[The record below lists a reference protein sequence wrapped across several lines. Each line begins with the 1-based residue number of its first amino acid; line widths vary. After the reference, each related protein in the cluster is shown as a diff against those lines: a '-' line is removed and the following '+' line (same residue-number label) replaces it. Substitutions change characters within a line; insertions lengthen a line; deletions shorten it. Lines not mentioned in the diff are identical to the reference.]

1 MPALLWFLLGA
12 VLAALGTLIVTRGRF
27 LSGLRKTGEMA
38 RAAVNGRQPRME
50 LTQGMNEFSQL
61 AQDIER
67 LWREQQSLKSD
78 IQQQRFNLHA
88 ILASMVEG
96 VVVMDENQVIRSMN
110 DSFRTMFALET
121 EPIGQTV
128 VRATRQAALSEL
140 IRAAAKGQ
148 SVEAREIAVAN
159 PGSPVAER
167 FLSVNAVPMRDEAGA
182 VTGVVAVL
190 HDVSRVKQLEEVR
203 RQFVANVS
211 HELRTPLSIFHGYLE
226 TLMDMRDISSEDA
239 AGYLKIMSKH
249 SRRLQLLLDDLL
261 ILARLEARTDPL
273 DIQPLSL
280 ELFLRQVL
288 DEWAP
293 RLKEK
298 KVSLEVDPAVGTIPA
313 DPFRLEQVIGNLL
326 DNAIKYSP
334 KGAEIAMRAL
344 PAGERVELRIEDTGA
359 GIPPGDLP
367 HVFERFYRVE
377 KARSREAGGT
387 GLGLSI
393 VKHIVGLHGGEVRAE
408 STFGKGTTIVIQLPV
423 KEAEEIGDEGLDKEQ
438 KSAAES

>member
-1 MPALLWFLLGA
+1 MPLVLSFLVGA
-12 VLAALGTLIVTRGRF
+12 LAAAVVTVIIVRRSF
-27 LSGLRKTGEMA
+27 LQNLEKTEQMA
-38 RAAVNGRQPRME
+38 RAIVTGRQPE
-50 LTQGMNEFSQL
+50 PEPLLTSSDFSQL
-61 AQDIER
+61 AQELER
-67 LWREQQSLKSD
+67 LWREQQNLKSD
-78 IQQQRFNLHA
+78 IQEQRYNLHA

-96 VVVMDENQVIRSMN
+96 VVVVDGNQVIRSMN
-110 DSFRTMFALET
+110 DSFRKMFSLDT

-140 IRAAAKGQ
+140 IREAAKGET
-148 SVEAREIAVAN
+148 VEVQEIAVAH

-167 FLSVNAVPMRDEAGA
+167 FLSVNAVPMRDEGGA

-226 TLMDMRDISSEDA
+226 TLMEMKNPAGEEA
-239 AGYLKIMSKH
+239 AGYLRIMSKH

-280 ELFLRQVL
+280 KLFLAKIIE
-288 DEWAP
+288 EWGP
-293 RLKEK
+293 RLRDK
-298 KVSLEVDPAVGTIPA
+298 KVSLEVDPAVETIPA
-313 DPFRLEQVIGNLL
+313 DPFRLEQIFGNLL
-326 DNAIKYSP
+326 DNSIKYSP
-334 KGAEIAMRAL
+334 PGAQISVRAI
-344 PAGERVELRIEDTGA
+344 PVGDCVELSVEDTGY
-359 GIPPGDLP
+359 GIPPGDLA

-393 VKHIVGLHGGEVRAE
+393 VKHIVNLHGGEVRCD
-408 STFGKGTTIVIQLPV
+408 STFGKGTAIVIQLPMKGV
-423 KEAEEIGDEGLDKEQ
+423 EVEEP
-438 KSAAES
+438 A

>member
-1 MPALLWFLLGA
+1 VPLVLSFLVGA
-12 VLAALGTLIVTRGRF
+12 LAAAVVTVIIVRRSF
-27 LSGLRKTGEMA
+27 LQNLEKTEQMA
-38 RAAVNGRQPRME
+38 RAIVTGRQPE
-50 LTQGMNEFSQL
+50 PEPLLTSSDFSQL
-61 AQDIER
+61 AQELER
-67 LWREQQSLKSD
+67 LWREQQNLKSD
-78 IQQQRFNLHA
+78 IQEQRYNLHA

-96 VVVMDENQVIRSMN
+96 VVVVDGNQVIRSMN
-110 DSFRTMFALET
+110 DSFRKMFSLDT

-140 IRAAAKGQ
+140 IREAAKGET
-148 SVEAREIAVAN
+148 VEVQEIAVAH

-167 FLSVNAVPMRDEAGA
+167 FLSVNAVPMRDEGGA

-226 TLMDMRDISSEDA
+226 TLMEMKNPAGEEA
-239 AGYLKIMSKH
+239 AGYLRIMSKH

-280 ELFLRQVL
+280 KLFLAKIIE
-288 DEWAP
+288 EWGP
-293 RLKEK
+293 RLRDK
-298 KVSLEVDPAVGTIPA
+298 KVSLEVDPAVETIPA
-313 DPFRLEQVIGNLL
+313 DPFRLEQIFGNLL
-326 DNAIKYSP
+326 DNSIKYSP
-334 KGAEIAMRAL
+334 PGAQISVRAI
-344 PAGERVELRIEDTGA
+344 PVGDCVELSVEDTGY
-359 GIPPGDLP
+359 GIPPGDLA

-393 VKHIVGLHGGEVRAE
+393 VKHIVNLHGGEVRCD
-408 STFGKGTTIVIQLPV
+408 STFGKGTAIVIQLPMKGV
-423 KEAEEIGDEGLDKEQ
+423 EVEEP
-438 KSAAES
+438 A

>member
-1 MPALLWFLLGA
+1 VAVTIFWFLLGA
-12 VLAALGTLIVTRGRF
+12 ILAAMAATALQRRAF
-27 LSGLRKTGEMA
+27 LQGVRKAEEMA
-38 RAAVNGRQPRME
+38 RAIITGRQPEPEPLLGRSD
-50 LTQGMNEFSQL
+50 FSHL
-61 AQDIER
+61 AQELER
-67 LWREQQSLKSD
+67 IWREQQTLKGD
-78 IQQQRFNLHA
+78 IQEQRYNLHA

-96 VVVMDENQVIRSMN
+96 VVVVDSNQVIRSMN
-110 DSFRTMFALET
+110 DSFRAMFSLDT

-148 SVEAREIAVAN
+148 TVEVREIAVAH

-167 FLSVNAVPMRDEAGA
+167 FLSVNAVPMRDESGA

-226 TLMDMRDISSEDA
+226 TLMESSDLTKEETT
-239 AGYLKIMSKH
+239 GYLRIMSKH

-280 ELFLRQVL
+280 RLFLQKIL
-288 DEWAP
+288 EEWEP
-293 RLKEK
+293 RLRDK
-298 KVSLEVDPAVGTIPA
+298 KVSLDVKLEVETIPA

-326 DNAIKYSP
+326 ENAIKYSP
-334 KGAEIAMRAL
+334 PGAEINIRAF
-344 PAGERVELRIEDTGA
+344 AVGDRVELRVEDTGV
-359 GIPPGDLP
+359 GIPPGDLS

-393 VKHIVGLHGGEVRAE
+393 VKHIIGLHGGEVRAE
-408 STFGKGTTIVIQLPV
+408 SVFGKGTAIIIHLPL
-423 KEAEEIGDEGLDKEQ
+423 KAPEGDVEME
-438 KSAAES
+438 

>member
-1 MPALLWFLLGA
+1 MPEVLWFLVGA
-12 VLAALGTLIVTRGRF
+12 LVASLVTVIVVRRSF
-27 LSGLRKTGEMA
+27 LQGLEKTEEMA
-38 RAAVNGRQPRME
+38 RSVVTGKQPDAGPLM
-50 LTQGMNEFSQL
+50 GSSDFSQL
-61 AQDIER
+61 AQELERMWRDQQALKGDIQ
-67 LWREQQSLKSD
+67 EQQY
-78 IQQQRFNLHA
+78 NLHA

-96 VVVMDENQVIRSMN
+96 VVVVDGAQVIRSMN
-110 DSFRTMFALET
+110 DSFRKMFSLDT

-140 IRAAAKGQ
+140 IREAAKGQ
-148 SVEAREIAVAN
+148 TVEVREIAVAH

-167 FLSVNAVPMRDEAGA
+167 FLSVNAVPMRDEGGA

-226 TLMDMRDISSEDA
+226 TLMEMEDLTGQEA
-239 AGYLKIMSKH
+239 ASYLRIMSKH

-280 ELFLRQVL
+280 RLFLEKIL
-288 DEWAP
+288 EEWAP
-293 RLKEK
+293 RLREK
-298 KVSLEVDPAVGTIPA
+298 KVSLDVDPAVDTIPA
-313 DPFRLEQVIGNLL
+313 DPFRLEQVFGNLL
-326 DNAIKYSP
+326 ENSIKYSP
-334 KGAEIAMRAL
+334 VGAEIAIRAI
-344 PAGERVELRIEDTGA
+344 PAGERVELRVEDTGF
-359 GIPPGDLP
+359 GIPPGDLG

-393 VKHIVGLHGGEVRAE
+393 VKHIVSLHGGEVRAE
-408 STFGKGTTIVIQLPV
+408 STFGKGTSIVIQLPMTGG
-423 KEAEEIGDEGLDKEQ
+423 EGDAEEEKVGAVG
-438 KSAAES
+438 

>member
-1 MPALLWFLLGA
+1 MPEVPWFLLGA
-12 VLAALGTLIVTRGRF
+12 VLASIITLILVRQGF
-27 LSGLRKTGEMA
+27 LHGLRRTEEMA
-38 RAAVNGRQPRME
+38 RAVVNGRQPQTEPM
-50 LTQGMNEFSQL
+50 TASSDFGQL
-61 AQDIER
+61 AQEIER
-67 LWREQQSLKSD
+67 LWRGQQSLKSD

-96 VVVMDENQVIRSMN
+96 VVVVDENQVIRSMN

-148 SVEAREIAVAN
+148 SVEVREIAVAP

-190 HDVSRVKQLEEVR
+190 HDVSRVKQLEDVR
-203 RQFVANVS
+203 KQFVANVS

-226 TLMDMRDISSEDA
+226 TLMETKGLTEEEA
-239 AGYLKIMSKH
+239 AGYLRIMSKH

-280 ELFLRQVL
+280 DLFLRKIL
-288 DEWAP
+288 EEWEP
-293 RLKEK
+293 RLREK
-298 KVSLEVDPAVGTIPA
+298 NVSLDVEPEVETIPA
-313 DPFRLEQVIGNLL
+313 DPFRLEQVICNLL
-326 DNAIKYSP
+326 ENAIKYSP
-334 KGAEIAMRAL
+334 PGADIAIRAL
-344 PAGERVELRIEDTGA
+344 PAGDKVELRIEDTGV
-359 GIPPGDLP
+359 GIPQADLP

-393 VKHIVGLHGGEVRAE
+393 VKHIVGLHGGQVRAE
-408 STFGKGTTIVIQLPV
+408 STFGKGTAIVIHLPMKGV
-423 KEAEEIGDEGLDKEQ
+423 ETEMREEDL
-438 KSAAES
+438 

>member
-1 MPALLWFLLGA
+1 VAQELPWFLLGA
-12 VLAALGTLIVTRGRF
+12 VLAGLGTLIVVRKGF
-27 LSGLRKTGEMA
+27 LNGLRKLEEMA
-38 RAAVNGRQPRME
+38 RGVANGRQPLTEALAGANDFENLAHE
-50 LTQGMNEFSQL
+50 L
-61 AQDIER
+61 ER
-67 LWREQQSLKSD
+67 LWRDQQTLKSD
-78 IQQQRFNLHA
+78 IIEQRFNLHA

-96 VVVMDENQVIRSMN
+96 VVVVDGNQVIRSMN

-128 VRATRQAALSEL
+128 VRATRQAALSEV
-140 IRAAAKGQ
+140 IRSAAKGQ
-148 SVEAREIAVAN
+148 SVEVWEIAVAH

-226 TLMDMRDISSEDA
+226 TLMDAKDLPRKEA
-239 AGYLKIMSKH
+239 EEYLKIMSKH

-280 ELFLRQVL
+280 EKFLQNIL

-293 RLKEK
+293 RLREK
-298 KVSLEVDPAVGTIPA
+298 RVSLDVDPAVETIPA

-326 DNAIKYSP
+326 ENAIKYSP
-334 KGAEIAMRAL
+334 PGAEIVILAA
-344 PAGERVELRIEDTGA
+344 PAGDRVELRVEDTGI
-359 GIPPGDLP
+359 GIPQADLP

-393 VKHIVGLHGGEVRAE
+393 VKHIIGLHGGEVRAE
-408 STFGKGTTIVIQLPV
+408 SKFGKGTAIVIHLPLKSV
-423 KEAEEIGDEGLDKEQ
+423 ETEPDLEETEKAGI
-438 KSAAES
+438 

>member
-1 MPALLWFLLGA
+1 MPDVYWFLLGA
-12 VLAALGTLIVTRGRF
+12 VLAAVVTTIIVRSGF
-27 LSGLRKTGEMA
+27 LKGLRHAEEMA
-38 RAAVNGRQPRME
+38 RAVVNGEQPRIGAMP
-50 LTQGMNEFSQL
+50 GGGDFSEL
-61 AQDIER
+61 AQELDR
-67 LWREQQSLKSD
+67 MWRGQQMLKSD
-78 IQQQRFNLHA
+78 IQEQRFNLHA

-96 VVVMDENQVIRSMN
+96 VVVVDSNQVIRSMN
-110 DSFRTMFALET
+110 DSFRNMFSLET
-121 EPIGQTV
+121 EPIGQSV

-148 SVEAREIAVAN
+148 TVEVREIAVAH

-167 FLSVNAVPMRDEAGA
+167 FLSVNAVPMWDEAGA

-226 TLMDMRDISSEDA
+226 TLMETPDLPREDQES
-239 AGYLKIMSKH
+239 YLKIMSKH

-273 DIQPLSL
+273 DIQPLSV
-280 ELFLRQVL
+280 ERFLRKIL
-288 DEWAP
+288 EEWEP
-293 RLKEK
+293 RLREK
-298 KVSLEVDPAVGTIPA
+298 KVVMTVDPAVATIPA

-326 DNAIKYSP
+326 ENAIKYSAP
-334 KGAEIAMRAL
+334 GAEIAIRAV
-344 PAGERVELRIEDTGA
+344 PAGERVELRVEDTGY
-359 GIPPGDLP
+359 GIPPGDLG

-408 STFGKGTTIVIQLPV
+408 STFGKGTTIAIQLPMKGMEGEE
-423 KEAEEIGDEGLDKEQ
+423 KEG
-438 KSAAES
+438 

>member
-1 MPALLWFLLGA
+1 VEAIFWLLLGA
-12 VLAALGTLIVTRGRF
+12 IPAAMVAAALQRRSF
-27 LSGLRKTGEMA
+27 MYGLHKTEEMA
-38 RAAVNGRQPRME
+38 RAIVTGRQPQSE
-50 LTQGMNEFSQL
+50 PQLATSDFSQL
-61 AQDIER
+61 AQELER
-67 LWREQQSLKSD
+67 MWREQQSLKSD
-78 IQQQRFNLHA
+78 IQEQRYNLHA

-96 VVVMDENQVIRSMN
+96 VVVVDSNQVIRSLN
-110 DSFRTMFALET
+110 DSFRAMFSLDT

-148 SVEAREIAVAN
+148 TVEVREIAVAH

-167 FLSVNAVPMRDEAGA
+167 FLSVNAVPMRDEAGE

-226 TLMDMRDISSEDA
+226 TLMESTDLSKEDT
-239 AGYLKIMSKH
+239 AGYLRIMSKH

-280 ELFLRQVL
+280 RIFLQKIL
-288 DEWAP
+288 EEWEP
-293 RLKEK
+293 RLREK
-298 KVSLEVDPAVGTIPA
+298 KVSLDVKPEVETIPA

-326 DNAIKYSP
+326 ENAIKYSP
-334 KGAEIAMRAL
+334 PGAEINIRAL
-344 PAGERVELRIEDTGA
+344 AIGDKVELRVEDTGV
-359 GIPPGDLP
+359 GIPPGDLS

-393 VKHIVGLHGGEVRAE
+393 VKHIIGLHGGEVRAE
-408 STFGKGTTIVIQLPV
+408 STFGKGTAIIIHLPMNAGEV
-423 KEAEEIGDEGLDKEQ
+423 DGDVE
-438 KSAAES
+438 

>member
-1 MPALLWFLLGA
+1 MPPLLWFLLGA
-12 VLAALGTLIVTRGRF
+12 LLAGIGTAVLIRHRF
-27 LSGLRKTGEMA
+27 LHRLGQAEEMA
-38 RAAVNGRQPRME
+38 RDLVNGRAPRTDP
-50 LTQGMNEFSQL
+50 LSGSSDFSQL
-61 AQDIER
+61 AHQFDRI
-67 LWREQQSLKSD
+67 WREQQALKSD
-78 IQQQRFNLHA
+78 IQEQRFNLHA

-96 VVVMDENQVIRSMN
+96 VVVVDGNQVIRSMN
-110 DSFRTMFALET
+110 DSFRGMFSLESN
-121 EPIGQTV
+121 PIGQTV

-148 SVEAREIAVAN
+148 TVEIREIAVAH

-167 FLSVNAVPMRDEAGA
+167 FLSVNAVPMRDEAGE

-226 TLMDMRDISSEDA
+226 TLMEDKDLTPEESST
-239 AGYLKIMSKH
+239 YLKIMSKH

-273 DIQPLSL
+273 DIQPISL
-280 ELFLRQVL
+280 KLFLL
-288 DEWAP
+288 KIIEEWEP
-293 RLKEK
+293 RLREK
-298 KVSLEVDPAVGTIPA
+298 KVSLSVDPAVGTISA

-326 DNAIKYSP
+326 ENAIKYSP
-334 KGAEIAMRAL
+334 PGAEITIRAL
-344 PAGERVELRIEDTGA
+344 PVADRPDRVELRVEDTGA
-359 GIPPGDLP
+359 GIPPGDLA

-393 VKHIVGLHGGEVRAE
+393 VKHIVGLHNGEVRAE
-408 STFGKGTTIVIQLPV
+408 STFGKGTAIVIRLPM
-423 KEAEEIGDEGLDKEQ
+423 KGIDPGPDE
-438 KSAAES
+438 

>member
-1 MPALLWFLLGA
+1 VPVLLLSFFLGA
-12 VLAALGTLIVTRGRF
+12 VLAGLCTMILVRRRF
-27 LSGLRKTGEMA
+27 LNGLRQTEEMA
-38 RAAVNGRQPRME
+38 RAIVNGRPPQTGP
-50 LTQGMNEFSQL
+50 LLGAGDFSQL
-61 AQDIER
+61 AQELDR
-67 LWREQQSLKSD
+67 VWREQQTLKSET
-78 IQQQRFNLHA
+78 QEQRFNLHA

-96 VVVMDENQVIRSMN
+96 VVVVDGNQVIRSMN
-110 DSFRTMFALET
+110 DSFRTMFALDT
-121 EPIGQTV
+121 ESIGQTV

-148 SVEAREIAVAN
+148 TFELREIAVAH
-159 PGSPVAER
+159 PGAPVAER
-167 FLSVNAVPMRDEAGA
+167 ILSVNAVPMRDEAGA

-226 TLMDMRDISSEDA
+226 TLMETRDLTGEEA
-239 AGYLKIMSKH
+239 AGYLRIMSKH

-280 ELFLRQVL
+280 RLFLENIL
-288 DEWAP
+288 AEWEP
-293 RLKEK
+293 RLREK
-298 KVSLEVDPAVGTIPA
+298 KVSLAVDPAVAAIPA

-326 DNAIKYSP
+326 ENAIKYSP
-334 KGAEIAMRAL
+334 PGAEIAIRAR
-344 PAGERVELRIEDTGA
+344 PAGDRVELRIEDTGV
-359 GIPPGDLP
+359 GIPPGDLA

-408 STFGKGTTIVIQLPV
+408 STFGKGTAIVIHLPLKGTGV
-423 KEAEEIGDEGLDKEQ
+423 EAEEKEAGSQ
-438 KSAAES
+438 

>member
-1 MPALLWFLLGA
+1 VPELLWLLVGAAMAGLATTIIVRRNFLHG
-12 VLAALGTLIVTRGRF
+12 LI
-27 LSGLRKTGEMA
+27 KTEEMA
-38 RAAVNGRQPRME
+38 RAIVTGRAPATDS
-50 LTQGMNEFSQL
+50 LLGATDFSQL
-61 AQDIER
+61 AQELER
-67 LWREQQSLKSD
+67 MWREQQTLKSD
-78 IQQQRFNLHA
+78 IQEQRYNLHA

-96 VVVMDENQVIRSMN
+96 VVVVDGNQVIRSMN
-110 DSFRTMFALET
+110 DSFRTMFSLET

-140 IRAAAKGQ
+140 IREAAKGQ
-148 SVEAREIAVAN
+148 TVEVREIAVAH

-167 FLSVNAVPMRDEAGA
+167 FLSVNAVPMRDEAGQ

-226 TLMDMRDISSEDA
+226 TLMEMKEFPEEAS
-239 AGYLKIMSKH
+239 GYLRIMSKH

-280 ELFLRQVL
+280 KLFLQKIL
-288 DEWAP
+288 DEWEP

-298 KVSLEVDPAVGTIPA
+298 KVVLEVDPAVATIPA
-313 DPFRLEQVIGNLL
+313 DPFRLEQVFGNLL
-326 DNAIKYSP
+326 ENSIKYSAP
-334 KGAEIAMRAL
+334 GAEIALRAA
-344 PAGERVELRIEDTGA
+344 PDGDRVELRVEDTGF
-359 GIPPGDLP
+359 GIPPGDLA

-408 STFGKGTTIVIQLPV
+408 SVFGKGTSIVIHLPMMGADV
-423 KEAEEIGDEGLDKEQ
+423 EGDAGV
-438 KSAAES
+438 

>member
-1 MPALLWFLLGA
+1 VQELLWFLLGA
-12 VLAALGTLIVTRGRF
+12 ALAGMLTTLVVRLGF
-27 LSGLRKTGEMA
+27 LHGLRQMEAMA
-38 RAAVNGRQPRME
+38 RAIVSSHQPSTGQLSE
-50 LTQGMNEFSQL
+50 SSDFAQL
-61 AQDIER
+61 AQQLER
-67 LWREQQSLKSD
+67 VWREQQILKGD
-78 IQQQRFNLHA
+78 IQEQRFNLHA

-96 VVVMDENQVIRSMN
+96 VVVVDGNQVIRSLN
-110 DSFRTMFALET
+110 DSFRKMFSLDV

-148 SVEAREIAVAN
+148 TVEVREIAVAH

-167 FLSVNAVPMRDEAGA
+167 FLSVNAVPMRDEAGE

-226 TLMDMRDISSEDA
+226 TLMESKDLSSEETS
-239 AGYLKIMSKH
+239 GYLRIMSKH

-280 ELFLRQVL
+280 ELFLRKIL
-288 DEWAP
+288 EEWEP
-293 RLKEK
+293 RLREK
-298 KVSLEVDPAVGTIPA
+298 IVSVEVDPLVATIPA

-326 DNAIKYSP
+326 ENAIKYSP
-334 KGAEIAMRAL
+334 PGSQIMIRAR
-344 PAGERVELRIEDTGA
+344 PADDRVELRVEDTGV
-359 GIPPGDLP
+359 GIPPSDLA

-408 STFGKGTTIVIQLPV
+408 STFGKGTAIVIHLPM
-423 KEAEEIGDEGLDKEQ
+423 KGPEAE
-438 KSAAES
+438 AETEEA

>member
-1 MPALLWFLLGA
+1 MPEVLSFLVGALTAAVATAIIIRRSFLQNMERTEQMARAIITGRQPDPDPLLGA
-12 VLAALGTLIVTRGRF
+12 
-27 LSGLRKTGEMA
+27 SD
-38 RAAVNGRQPRME
+38 
-50 LTQGMNEFSQL
+50 FSQL
-61 AQDIER
+61 AQELER
-67 LWREQQSLKSD
+67 LWREQQTLKSD
-78 IQQQRFNLHA
+78 IQEQRYNLHA

-96 VVVMDENQVIRSMN
+96 VVVVDGNQVIRSMN
-110 DSFRTMFALET
+110 DSFRKMFSLDT

-140 IRAAAKGQ
+140 IREAAKGET
-148 SVEAREIAVAN
+148 VEVQEIAVAH

-167 FLSVNAVPMRDEAGA
+167 FLSVNAVPMRDEGGA

-226 TLMDMRDISSEDA
+226 TLMEMKDPASEEA
-239 AGYLKIMSKH
+239 AGYLRIMSKH

-280 ELFLRQVL
+280 KLFLEKIIE
-288 DEWAP
+288 EWAP
-293 RLKEK
+293 RLREK
-298 KVSLEVDPAVGTIPA
+298 KVSLEVDPTVETIPA
-313 DPFRLEQVIGNLL
+313 DPFRLEQVFGNLL
-326 DNAIKYSP
+326 DNSIKYSP
-334 KGAEIAMRAL
+334 PGAQISVRAIL
-344 PAGERVELRIEDTGA
+344 VEDRVELSLEDTGY
-359 GIPPGDLP
+359 GIPPGDLA

-393 VKHIVGLHGGEVRAE
+393 VKHIVNLHGGEVRVE
-408 STFGKGTTIVIQLPV
+408 STFGKGTAIVIQLPMKGV
-423 KEAEEIGDEGLDKEQ
+423 EVEEP
-438 KSAAES
+438 A

>member
-1 MPALLWFLLGA
+1 MLELLWFLLGA
-12 VLAALGTLIVTRGRF
+12 ALAGMLTALVVRRGF
-27 LSGLRKTGEMA
+27 LHGLRQTEEMA
-38 RAAVNGRQPRME
+38 RAVMNGRQPLAE
-50 LTQGMNEFSQL
+50 PLPGASDFSQL
-61 AQDIER
+61 AQDLER
-67 LWREQQSLKSD
+67 LWRNQQTLKSD
-78 IQQQRFNLHA
+78 IQEQQFNLHA

-96 VVVMDENQVIRSMN
+96 VVVVDGNQVIRSMN
-110 DSFRTMFALET
+110 DSFRKMFSLET

-148 SVEAREIAVAN
+148 TVEVREIAVAH

-226 TLMDMRDISSEDA
+226 TLMDSKDLSAEDTE
-239 AGYLKIMSKH
+239 GYLKIMSKH

-280 ELFLRQVL
+280 DLFLRKIL
-288 DEWAP
+288 DEWEP
-293 RLKEK
+293 RLREK
-298 KVSLEVDPAVGTIPA
+298 KVSLEVAPTVATIPA
-313 DPFRLEQVIGNLL
+313 DPFRLEQVFGNLL
-326 DNAIKYSP
+326 ENAIKYSP
-334 KGAEIAMRAL
+334 PGAEIAIRARPL
-344 PAGERVELRIEDTGA
+344 GDRVELRVEDTGV
-359 GIPPGDLP
+359 GIPPGDLS

-393 VKHIVGLHGGEVRAE
+393 VKHIIGLHGGEVRAE
-408 STFGKGTTIVIQLPV
+408 STFGKGTSIIIQLPMKDTGAEPGPDDE
-423 KEAEEIGDEGLDKEQ
+423 KEI
-438 KSAAES
+438 

>member
-1 MPALLWFLLGA
+1 LLGTIPGA
-12 VLAALGTLIVTRGRF
+12 MVAMALQRRSF
-27 LSGLRKTGEMA
+27 LDGLRKTEEMA
-38 RAAVNGRQPRME
+38 HEIVTGRQPKPEPLLRASD
-50 LTQGMNEFSQL
+50 FSQL
-61 AQDIER
+61 AQELER
-67 LWREQQSLKSD
+67 IWREQQSLKGD
-78 IQQQRFNLHA
+78 IQEQRYNLHA

-96 VVVMDENQVIRSMN
+96 VVVVDGNQVIRSMN
-110 DSFRTMFALET
+110 DSFRAMFSLGADPT
-121 EPIGQTV
+121 GQTV
-128 VRATRQAALSEL
+128 VRATRQAGLSEL
-140 IRAAAKGQ
+140 IREAAKGQ
-148 SVEAREIAVAN
+148 TVEVREIAVAH

-167 FLSVNAVPMRDEAGA
+167 FLSVNAVPMRDEAGE

-226 TLMDMRDISSEDA
+226 TLMESTDLTQEET
-239 AGYLKIMSKH
+239 AGYLRIMSKH

-280 ELFLRQVL
+280 RLFLQKIL
-288 DEWAP
+288 EEWQP
-293 RLKEK
+293 RLREK
-298 KVSLEVDPAVGTIPA
+298 KVSLDVKPEVETIPA

-326 DNAIKYSP
+326 ENAIKYSP
-334 KGAEIAMRAL
+334 PGAEINIRAL
-344 PAGERVELRIEDTGA
+344 PVGDRVELRVEDTGV
-359 GIPPGDLP
+359 GIPPGDLS

-393 VKHIVGLHGGEVRAE
+393 VKHIIGLHGGEVRAE
-408 STFGKGTTIVIQLPV
+408 STFGKGTAIVIHLPM
-423 KEAEEIGDEGLDKEQ
+423 
-438 KSAAES
+438 SAAEVDGELE

>member
-1 MPALLWFLLGA
+1 MLELLWFLLGA
-12 VLAALGTLIVTRGRF
+12 ALAGMLTALVVRRGF
-27 LSGLRKTGEMA
+27 LHGLRQTEEMA
-38 RAAVNGRQPRME
+38 RAVMNGRQPLAE
-50 LTQGMNEFSQL
+50 PLPGASDFSQL
-61 AQDIER
+61 AQDLER
-67 LWREQQSLKSD
+67 LWRNQQTLKSD
-78 IQQQRFNLHA
+78 IQEQQFNLHA

-96 VVVMDENQVIRSMN
+96 VVVVDGNQVIRSMN
-110 DSFRTMFALET
+110 DSFRKMFSLET

-148 SVEAREIAVAN
+148 TVEVQEIAVAH

-226 TLMDMRDISSEDA
+226 TLMDSKDLSAEDTE
-239 AGYLKIMSKH
+239 GYLKIMSKH

-280 ELFLRQVL
+280 DLFLRKIL
-288 DEWAP
+288 DEWEP
-293 RLKEK
+293 RLREK
-298 KVSLEVDPAVGTIPA
+298 KVSLEVAPTVATIPA
-313 DPFRLEQVIGNLL
+313 DPFRLEQVFGNLL
-326 DNAIKYSP
+326 ENAIKYSP
-334 KGAEIAMRAL
+334 PGAEIAIRAL
-344 PAGERVELRIEDTGA
+344 PIGAAGDRVELRVEDTGV
-359 GIPPGDLP
+359 GIPPGDLA

-393 VKHIVGLHGGEVRAE
+393 VKHIIGLHSGEVRAE
-408 STFGKGTTIVIQLPV
+408 SIFGKGTAIVIHLPM
-423 KEAEEIGDEGLDKEQ
+423 KGIEPDPGSEE
-438 KSAAES
+438 

>member
-1 MPALLWFLLGA
+1 MEETARGIVMGRPPQPDPLLG
-12 VLAALGTLIVTRGRF
+12 T
-27 LSGLRKTGEMA
+27 SD
-38 RAAVNGRQPRME
+38 
-50 LTQGMNEFSQL
+50 FSQL
-61 AQDIER
+61 AQELER
-67 LWREQQSLKSD
+67 IWREQQALKAD
-78 IQQQRFNLHA
+78 IQEQRYNLHA

-96 VVVMDENQVIRSMN
+96 VVVVDGNQVIRSMN
-110 DSFRTMFALET
+110 DSFRAMFSLDT

-128 VRATRQAALSEL
+128 VRATRQAGLSEL

-148 SVEAREIAVAN
+148 TVEAREIAVAH
-159 PGSPVAER
+159 PGAPVAER

-226 TLMDMRDISSEDA
+226 TLMESTDLTREDT
-239 AGYLKIMSKH
+239 AGYLRIMSKH

-280 ELFLRQVL
+280 HLFLQKIL
-288 DEWAP
+288 EEWEP
-293 RLKEK
+293 RLREK
-298 KVSLEVDPAVGTIPA
+298 KVTLDVKPEVETIPA
-313 DPFRLEQVIGNLL
+313 DPFRLEQVVGNLL
-326 DNAIKYSP
+326 ENAIKYSAP
-334 KGAEIAMRAL
+334 GAEINIKAL
-344 PAGERVELRIEDTGA
+344 AVGDRVELRVEDTGV
-359 GIPPGDLP
+359 GIPPGDLS

-393 VKHIVGLHGGEVRAE
+393 VKHIIGLHGGEVRAE
-408 STFGKGTTIVIQLPV
+408 STFGKGTAIIIQLPMN
-423 KEAEEIGDEGLDKEQ
+423 
-438 KSAAES
+438 AAEVDGDVE

>member
-1 MPALLWFLLGA
+1 
-12 VLAALGTLIVTRGRF
+12 
-27 LSGLRKTGEMA
+27 
-38 RAAVNGRQPRME
+38 
-50 LTQGMNEFSQL
+50 
-61 AQDIER
+61 
-67 LWREQQSLKSD
+67 
-78 IQQQRFNLHA
+78 
-88 ILASMVEG
+88 
-96 VVVMDENQVIRSMN
+96 
-110 DSFRTMFALET
+110 
-121 EPIGQTV
+121 V

-148 SVEAREIAVAN
+148 TVEVQEIAVAH

-190 HDVSRVKQLEEVR
+190 HDVSRVKQLEDVR

-226 TLMDMRDISSEDA
+226 TLMETRNLSAEEA
-239 AGYLKIMSKH
+239 AGYLRIMSKH

-273 DIQPLSL
+273 DIQPLSI
-280 ELFLRQVL
+280 EPFLQRVL

-293 RLKEK
+293 LLRGK
-298 KVSLEVDPAVGTIPA
+298 KVSLEVDPAVETIPA

-326 DNAIKYSP
+326 ENAIKYSP
-334 KGAEIAMRAL
+334 AGAEIAIRARL
-344 PAGERVELRIEDTGA
+344 DGDRVELRVEDTGA

-393 VKHIVGLHGGEVRAE
+393 VKHIIGLHGGEVRAE
-408 STFGKGTTIVIQLPV
+408 STFGKGTAIVIQLPARNV
-423 KEAEEIGDEGLDKEQ
+423 ETEEKEEL
-438 KSAAES
+438 

>member
-1 MPALLWFLLGA
+1 VQALLWLIIGG
-12 VLAALGTLIVTRGRF
+12 VVSTIVTMLVMRRGIMQ
-27 LSGLRKTGEMA
+27 GLERAEEMA
-38 RAAVNGRQPRME
+38 RAIVTGRQPDPGPLMGHGDFTQLSQE
-50 LTQGMNEFSQL
+50 L
-61 AQDIER
+61 ER
-67 LWREQQSLKSD
+67 IFREQQILKSD
-78 IQQQRFNLHA
+78 IQEQRYNLHA

-96 VVVMDENQVIRSMN
+96 VVVVDVNQVIRLMN
-110 DSFRTMFALET
+110 DSFRKMFSLDST
-121 EPIGQTV
+121 PIGQTV

-140 IRAAAKGQ
+140 IREAAKGET
-148 SVEAREIAVAN
+148 VEVREIAIAH

-167 FLSVNAVPMRDEAGA
+167 FLSVNAVPMRDERGA

-226 TLMDMRDISSEDA
+226 TLMEMSDLSGDEASS
-239 AGYLKIMSKH
+239 YLRIMSKH

-280 ELFLRQVL
+280 KLFLQKIL
-288 DEWAP
+288 EEWAP
-293 RLKEK
+293 RLREK
-298 KVSLEVDPAVGTIPA
+298 NVSLDVQAEVDTIPA
-313 DPFRLEQVIGNLL
+313 DPFRLEQVFGNLL
-326 DNAIKYSP
+326 ENSIKYSP
-334 KGAEIAMRAL
+334 VGAVIAVTARRD
-344 PAGERVELRIEDTGA
+344 GEQVELRVDDNGY

-393 VKHIVGLHGGEVRAE
+393 VKHIVSLHGGDVRAE
-408 STFGKGTTIVIQLPV
+408 STFGKGTSIVIHLPMQGI
-423 KEAEEIGDEGLDKEQ
+423 EGDVDADLAGLN
-438 KSAAES
+438 

>member
-1 MPALLWFLLGA
+1 MQEILCFVLGA
-12 VLAALGTLIVTRGRF
+12 ILAGLATMALMRRSFVA
-27 LSGLRKTGEMA
+27 GLRRTEEMA
-38 RAAVNGRQPRME
+38 RAVVNGRQPRTE
-50 LTQGMNEFSQL
+50 ASPGASDFSQL
-61 AQDIER
+61 AQELER
-67 LWREQQSLKSD
+67 IWREQQTLKSD
-78 IQQQRFNLHA
+78 IQEQRFNLHA

-96 VVVMDENQVIRSMN
+96 VVVVDGNQVIRSMN
-110 DSFRTMFALET
+110 NSFRTMFSLET

-148 SVEAREIAVAN
+148 TVEVREIAVAH

-167 FLSVNAVPMRDEAGA
+167 FLSVNAVPMRDEAGE

-226 TLMDMRDISSEDA
+226 TLMDGKDLSREESE
-239 AGYLKIMSKH
+239 GYLKIMSKH

-280 ELFLRQVL
+280 ELFLQKIL
-288 DEWAP
+288 EEWEP
-293 RLKEK
+293 RLREK
-298 KVSLEVDPAVGTIPA
+298 AVSLDVEPAVQTIPA

-326 DNAIKYSP
+326 ENAIKYSGP
-334 KGAEIAMRAL
+334 GASIAIKARQA
-344 PAGERVELRIEDTGA
+344 AGERVELRVEDTGV
-359 GIPPGDLP
+359 GIPPSDLA

-393 VKHIVGLHGGEVRAE
+393 VKHIVGLHGGDVRAE
-408 STFGKGTTIVIQLPV
+408 STFGKGTAIVIQLPM
-423 KEAEEIGDEGLDKEQ
+423 KGGEGDAEGEGV
-438 KSAAES
+438 

>member
-1 MPALLWFLLGA
+1 VPLVLSFLVGA
-12 VLAALGTLIVTRGRF
+12 LAAAVVTVIIVRRSF
-27 LSGLRKTGEMA
+27 LQNLEKTEQMA
-38 RAAVNGRQPRME
+38 RAIVTGRQPE
-50 LTQGMNEFSQL
+50 PEPLLTSSDFSQL
-61 AQDIER
+61 AQELDR
-67 LWREQQSLKSD
+67 LWREQQNLKSD
-78 IQQQRFNLHA
+78 IQEQRYNLHA

-96 VVVMDENQVIRSMN
+96 VVVVDGNQVIRSMN
-110 DSFRTMFALET
+110 DSFRKMFSLDT

-140 IRAAAKGQ
+140 IREAAKGET
-148 SVEAREIAVAN
+148 VEVQEIAVAH

-167 FLSVNAVPMRDEAGA
+167 FLSVNAVPMRDEGGA

-226 TLMDMRDISSEDA
+226 TLMEMKNPAGEEA
-239 AGYLKIMSKH
+239 AGYLRIMSKH

-280 ELFLRQVL
+280 KLFLAKIIE
-288 DEWAP
+288 EWGP
-293 RLKEK
+293 RLRDK
-298 KVSLEVDPAVGTIPA
+298 KVSLEVDPAVETIPA
-313 DPFRLEQVIGNLL
+313 DPFRLEQIFGNLL
-326 DNAIKYSP
+326 DNSIKYSP
-334 KGAEIAMRAL
+334 PGAQISVRAI
-344 PAGERVELRIEDTGA
+344 PVGDCVELSVEDTGY
-359 GIPPGDLP
+359 GIPPGDLA

-393 VKHIVGLHGGEVRAE
+393 VKHIVNLHGGEVRCD
-408 STFGKGTTIVIQLPV
+408 STFGKGTAIVIQLPMKGV
-423 KEAEEIGDEGLDKEQ
+423 EVEEP
-438 KSAAES
+438 A

>member
-1 MPALLWFLLGA
+1 VPEFLCFLAGCL
-12 VLAALGTLIVTRGRF
+12 VAALVTVIVVRRSF
-27 LSGLRKTGEMA
+27 LDGLAKTEEMA
-38 RAAVNGRQPRME
+38 RAIVTGRQPDAAALM
-50 LTQGMNEFSQL
+50 GASEFSQVAHEL
-61 AQDIER
+61 ER
-67 LWREQQSLKSD
+67 MWREQQSLKSD
-78 IQQQRFNLHA
+78 IQEQRYNLHA

-96 VVVMDENQVIRSMN
+96 VVVVDANQVIRSMN
-110 DSFRTMFALET
+110 DSFRKMFSLDT

-140 IRAAAKGQ
+140 IREAAKGQ
-148 SVEAREIAVAN
+148 TVEVREIAVAH

-226 TLMDMRDISSEDA
+226 TLMEMKEPSGEEA
-239 AGYLKIMSKH
+239 EGYLRIMSKH

-280 ELFLRQVL
+280 KLFLQNIL
-288 DEWAP
+288 DEWEP
-293 RLKEK
+293 RLREK
-298 KVSLEVDPAVGTIPA
+298 KVSLEVDPAVGVIPA
-313 DPFRLEQVIGNLL
+313 DPFRLEQVFGNLL
-326 DNAIKYSP
+326 ENSIKYSAP
-334 KGAEIAMRAL
+334 GAEIAIRVE
-344 PAGERVELRIEDTGA
+344 PAGDGVELRVEDTGF
-359 GIPPGDLP
+359 GIPPGDLA

-393 VKHIVGLHGGEVRAE
+393 VKHIIGLHGGDVRAE
-408 STFGKGTTIVIQLPV
+408 STFGKGTSIVIHLPAGG
-423 KEAEEIGDEGLDKEQ
+423 AEEGGEG
-438 KSAAES
+438 AAAAS

>member
-1 MPALLWFLLGA
+1 VAAVFWFLLGA
-12 VLAALGTLIVTRGRF
+12 VLAGFGAMLLVRQSF
-27 LSGLRKTGEMA
+27 LHGLRKTEALA
-38 RAAVNGRQPRME
+38 RAVVAGQQPPADPQ
-50 LTQGMNEFSQL
+50 LGAGDFSQL
-61 AQDIER
+61 AQELGR
-67 LWREQQSLKSD
+67 LWREQQTLRGD
-78 IQQQRFNLHA
+78 IQEQRFNLHA

-96 VVVMDENQVIRSMN
+96 VVVVDGNQVIRSMN
-110 DSFRTMFALET
+110 DSFRKMFSLET

-148 SVEAREIAVAN
+148 TEVREIAVAH

-190 HDVSRVKQLEEVR
+190 HDISRIKQLEEVR

-226 TLMDMRDISSEDA
+226 TLMETADLPAEEA
-239 AGYLKIMSKH
+239 AGYLRIMSKH

-273 DIQPLSL
+273 DIQPLPL
-280 ELFLRQVL
+280 KLFLEKIIE
-288 DEWAP
+288 EWEP
-293 RLKEK
+293 RLREK
-298 KVSLEVDPAVGTIPA
+298 KVLIEIDPAVETIPA

-326 DNAIKYSP
+326 ENSIKYSP
-334 KGAEIAMRAL
+334 PGAEIALRVQ
-344 PAGERVELRIEDTGA
+344 PAGDRVELRVDDTGV
-359 GIPPGDLP
+359 GIPPGDLA
-367 HVFERFYRVE
+367 HIFERFYRVE

-393 VKHIVGLHGGEVRAE
+393 VKHIIGLHGGEVRAE
-408 STFGKGTTIVIQLPV
+408 STFGKGTSIVIHLPMTGG
-423 KEAEEIGDEGLDKEQ
+423 EAEEARGDAL
-438 KSAAES
+438 